1 MSWHI
6 VHWDEEKVRQSL
18 KRGRYDDVSVTG
30 WGRLDD
36 MVALSHELG
45 IYKEFEGLESEL
57 KGEGYI
63 PSWFMNMALLFRS
76 YVGDESINSM
86 QKGLFRN
93 KGILRMLGVNAIE
106 MQEGFDRAR
115 NNGENK
121 PCHVDSLRYHVQG
134 ISGEDYYDS
143 FRRIGG
149 RVVEEGLIKKGGMW
163 ILDATKIEVEGEY
176 SGMGVIEE
184 VIETLDNQGRHHR
197 RVEVHKGFKWV
208 TLCYLFPG
216 SKWLF
221 VMSYRLLGLK
231 EHEITVSDELIEE
244 ILGSYGKGFIGEL
257 YIDRGFLDGERIYR
271 WHKEH
276 GIEVTVPLKSN
287 MDMLKD
293 MQGLSKLRDDESKV
307 TAERKVEKD
316 SRGKHLEDVKV
327 IGFSGLTSLD
337 SYPGELNGLLVEE
350 YRGKKIP
357 LKKQWGFLTTKPL
370 RYREEVLGAYDGY
383 DDRSLIENR
392 AYRESK
398 QGYKINRFIGK
409 DESSIAGHIFF
420 ETLAYNMV
428 GVYRQEGSEKLIDL
442 GIRRLRREVFGGE
455 PELIVV
461 FEDSFAI
468 FELLEFLELLGR
480 SPTHALDHVRLKFL

>member
-1 MSWHI
+1 M
-6 VHWDEEKVRQSL
+6 
-18 KRGRYDDVSVTG
+18 
-30 WGRLDD
+30 
-36 MVALSHELG
+36 
-45 IYKEFEGLESEL
+45 
-57 KGEGYI
+57 
-63 PSWFMNMALLFRS
+63 LLFTYYS
-76 YVGDESINSM
+76 NIISLSQEND
-86 QKGLFRN
+86 GLF
-93 KGILRMLGVNAIE
+93 ILNH
-106 MQEGFDRAR
+106 FYT
-115 NNGENK
+115 N
-121 PCHVDSLRYHVQG
+121 LRTQP
-134 ISGEDYYDS
+134 
-143 FRRIGG
+143 
-149 RVVEEGLIKKGGMW
+149 
-163 ILDATKIEVEGEY
+163 ILTEV
-176 SGMGVIEE
+176 
-184 VIETLDNQGRHHR
+184 
-197 RVEVHKGFKWV
+197 
-208 TLCYLFPG
+208 
-216 SKWLF
+216 
-221 VMSYRLLGLK
+221 
-231 EHEITVSDELIEE
+231 
-244 ILGSYGKGFIGEL
+244 
-257 YIDRGFLDGERIYR
+257 FLDGERIYR

-409 DESSIAGHIFF
+409 DNSSVAGHIFF

-442 GIRRLRREVFGGE
+442 GIRRLRMEVFSGE

-461 FEDSFAI
+461 VEDSFAI